1 MDAEFFGG
9 WNQEEVKDPYIISYA
24 NSPIIWVSWLQT
36 EIGLST
42 KEAKIIDFSQVMRDV
57 LPFVSLMKEIEFVLK
72 LQGDDPTVLC
82 SLYQKPVTPVTFYED
97 NQGAIAITV

>member
-1 MDAEFFGG
+1 
-9 WNQEEVKDPYIISYA
+9 
-24 NSPIIWVSWLQT
+24 
-36 EIGLST
+36 
-42 KEAKIIDFSQVMRDV
+42 MRDV

>member
-24 NSPIIWVSWLQT
+24 NSPIIWVSWIQT

-42 KEAKIIDFSQVMRDV
+42 KEAEIIDFSQVMRDV
-57 LPFVSLMKEIEFVLK
+57 LPFVILMKEIKFVLK
-72 LQGDDPTVLC
+72 LQVDTPKVMC
-82 SLYQKPVTPVTFYED
+82 SLFDKPLTPVT
-97 NQGAIAITV
+97 V